1 MASRLTF
8 GIDPG
13 LTGAIVTLLDG
24 EPGPMVDMPV
34 MDGRSTLARSQ
45 RSSGSRGTLTLAR

>member
-24 EPGPMVDMPV
+24 EPGPMADMPV
-34 MDGRSTLARSQ
+34 TGRWMRAPLP
-45 RSSGSRGTLTLAR
+45 RSSGSSGMRTRAR